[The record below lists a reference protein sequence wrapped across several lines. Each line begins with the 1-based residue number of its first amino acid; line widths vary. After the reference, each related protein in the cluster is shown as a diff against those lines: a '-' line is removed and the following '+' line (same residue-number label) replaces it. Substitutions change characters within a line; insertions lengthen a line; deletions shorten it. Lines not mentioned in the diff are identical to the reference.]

1 MSIQRATNS
10 YKFNKKQTN
19 MTNKIKKLTDK
30 KKQSRPI
37 FAGPPKNS
45 WLPLILADFLFD
57 VFMGY

>member
-1 MSIQRATNS
+1 MSIARATNS

-30 KKQSRPI
+30 KNNQD

-45 WLPLILADFLFD
+45 
-57 VFMGY
+57 

>member
-45 WLPLILADFLFD
+45 
-57 VFMGY
+57 